1 MSQVVGT
8 KQPRPAE
15 GLYDPAY
22 EHDACGVAMVAT
34 LTGVASHAIVAQG
47 LVALRNLDHR
57 GATGSDPKTGDG
69 AGILIQVPDALLRA
83 SVDFDLPRQGA
94 YAVGNAFLPTEP
106 DLCAKAKASIEQIA
120 AEENLLVLGW
130 RVVPTDGSS
139 LSDLS
144 RSNMPYFEQLFV
156 TAKGAPLQGIALD
169 RRAYCLRRR
178 VSYEVGVY
186 FASLSARTLVYKG
199 MLTTAQLAL
208 VFPELKDERMAS
220 ALAVVH
226 SRFSTNT
233 FPAWEL
239 AHPFR
244 ICLLYTSPS
253 PRDRS

>member
-1 MSQVVGT
+1 MSLVAGT
-8 KQPRPAE
+8 QQRPAE

-22 EHDACGVAMVAT
+22 EHDSCGVAMVAT
-34 LTGVASHAIVAQG
+34 LTAQPSHSTSSRKG

-69 AGILIQVPDALLRA
+69 AGILIQVPDAFLRA
-83 SVDFDLPRQGA
+83 TSTSSCPRQGA

-106 DLCAKAKASIEQIA
+106 ELCAKAKASIEQIA
-120 AEENLLVLGW
+120 VEENLTVIGW

-156 TAKGAPLQGIALD
+156 TAKGAPLQGIGLD

-178 VSYEVGVY
+178 IQQEVGIY

-199 MLTTAQLAL
+199 MMTTEQLEL
-208 VFPELKDERMAS
+208 VYRELNDERMAS

-239 AHPFR
+239 AHP
-244 ICLLYTSPS
+244 SG
-253 PRDRS
+253 